1 MIRLL
6 IVEDHPAIAEG
17 LAALIG
23 AEPDIEIVGTANDP
37 GTAESLIASLG
48 PDVVLCDIMLSGR
61 DAGFDLLSRHRI
73 VTRFLMY
80 SAFDYQ
86 AHHARAV
93 RLGASGYLPKTT
105 DASTI
110 VRTIRRIREG
120 HTAFPAPVLESAR
133 GAPRPPTLR
142 ELELLR
148 LLVDGASNDDIA
160 AALGIRVKTVEGT
173 IRRLF
178 DRYDRSNRTQLARYA
193 LDQGWLTSGPRQ
205 RVSP

>member
-23 AEPDIEIVGTANDP
+23 AEPDLEIVGIANDAAA
-37 GTAESLIASLG
+37 AETLIASLG
-48 PDVVLCDIMLSGR
+48 PDVVLCDIMLEGR
-61 DAGFDLLSRHRI
+61 DAGFDLLSRHRA

-80 SAFDYQ
+80 SAFDFQ

-93 RLGASGYLPKTT
+93 KLGAAGYLPKTS
-105 DASTI
+105 DAETI

-120 HTAFPAPVLESAR
+120 HAVFPGRVLESAR
-133 GAPRPPTLR
+133 GAPRQPTAR

-148 LLVDGASNDDIA
+148 LLVDGASNDEIA

-178 DRYDRSNRTQLARYA
+178 DRYDRTNRTQLARYA
-193 LDQGWLTSGPRQ
+193 LDQGWLTGARE
-205 RVSP
+205 RVAR